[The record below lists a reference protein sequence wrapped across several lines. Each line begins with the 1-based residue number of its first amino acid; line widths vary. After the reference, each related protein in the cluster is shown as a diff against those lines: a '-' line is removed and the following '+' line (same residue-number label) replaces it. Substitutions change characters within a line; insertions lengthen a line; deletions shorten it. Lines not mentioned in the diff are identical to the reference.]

1 MIRFKKHKFNAIPKV
16 VDGIRFDSTAEAEF
30 YSVLKSDPSVFH
42 VDCHVP
48 LTLSAGLRLN
58 VDFLVYFF
66 NKETDY
72 HWVEAIEVKGKETS
86 EFKRMRKLFDATHPL
101 APLKVFQKKG
111 KQWVN
116 I

>member
-1 MIRFKKHKFNAIPKV
+1 MVRYNKNKFNAIPQI

-30 YSVLKSDPSVFH
+30 YVSLKQDPSVHH

-48 LTLSAGLRLN
+48 VTLSAGLRFN
-58 VDFLVYFF
+58 VDFFVYRKDDF
-66 NKETDY
+66 
-72 HWVEAIEVKGKETS
+72 VEAIEVKGKETS
-86 EFKRMRKLFDATHPL
+86 EFKRMRKLFDAVHPL

-111 KQWVN
+111 KKWVA

>member
-30 YSVLKSDPSVFH
+30 YSALKSDPSVFH

-58 VDFLVYFF
+58 VDFLVYRKDEF
-66 NKETDY
+66 
-72 HWVEAIEVKGKETS
+72 VEAIEVKGKETS